1 MDGARSGR
9 AGLGRLDGGGTLTRN
24 SRHRLAGTQ
33 PGASR
38 GRLPE
43 SERRLRVRGAHPS
56 HRPRSFSAGTRPG
69 MAGRFRQ
76 GAFHRTPR
84 AALRTATEPKT
95 AARGTRYCRQQTGA
109 QRAAVREGRRQAGNR
124 QRHLGG
130 MVADLRAQHRP
141 CYGRCPVLPDGLDGL
156 GGDLSEPRTRMGA
169 QNVACRGGRA
179 SVFRAE
185 STPRDPAGRVLTRVV
200 STQQKSIADKP
211 WLDPDAKPQI
221 RIEGINKSFGG
232 FTAVDSVNLRI
243 FKGEMFALVG
253 ASGCGKTTLLR
264 MLAGFA
270 TPSAGRIMIDDAD
283 MTAVPPHERPVNMMF
298 QSYAL
303 FPHMTVEQN
312 VGYGL
317 RRMALDG
324 AARAKRIRDALDM
337 VQLGPLAKRKPH
349 QLSGGQRQRVALARA
364 LIRRP
369 KVLLLDEPL
378 SALDK
383 KLREQTQF
391 ELMNIQYQVGITFV
405 FVTHDQDEAM
415 ALSTRI
421 AVMNCGQVVQVGTPS
436 EIYEFPQSRF
446 VADFI
451 GTTNLF
457 EGTVSGSERGAIIV
471 RSAEAGCG
479 LFVDGVCAQAPGQK
493 AWVSVRPEK
502 IRLSKQPAAGTPA
515 NQLKGTVW
523 ELGYL
528 GNRSTYRIKTETGKL
543 VTVFAQN
550 DRRTSEWSIDW
561 SDDVYLSWTA
571 NCAVLLQQ

>member
-1 MDGARSGR
+1 M
-9 AGLGRLDGGGTLTRN
+9 
-24 SRHRLAGTQ
+24 Q
-33 PGASR
+33 
-38 GRLPE
+38 
-43 SERRLRVRGAHPS
+43 
-56 HRPRSFSAGTRPG
+56 
-69 MAGRFRQ
+69 
-76 GAFHRTPR
+76 
-84 AALRTATEPKT
+84 
-95 AARGTRYCRQQTGA
+95 
-109 QRAAVREGRRQAGNR
+109 
-124 QRHLGG
+124 
-130 MVADLRAQHRP
+130 
-141 CYGRCPVLPDGLDGL
+141 
-156 GGDLSEPRTRMGA
+156 
-169 QNVACRGGRA
+169 
-179 SVFRAE
+179 
-185 STPRDPAGRVLTRVV
+185 

-221 RIEGINKSFGG
+221 VIESINKSFGA
-232 FTAVDSVNLRI
+232 FTAVDGVNLRI
-243 FKGEMFALVG
+243 YKGEMFALVG

-270 TPSAGRIMIDDAD
+270 TPSGGRMMIDDQD
-283 MTAVPPHERPVNMMF
+283 MTTVPPHERPVNMMF

-303 FPHMTVEQN
+303 FPHMTVEEN

-324 AARAKRIRDALDM
+324 AARSKRIREALEM

-421 AVMNCGQVVQVGTPS
+421 AVMNRGQVVQVGTPS

-457 EGTVSGSERGAIIV
+457 EGTVRGSETGNLV
-471 RSAEAGCG
+471 VSCPEAGCD
-479 LFVDGVCAQAPGQK
+479 LIVDEIGRFGSGQRVWI
-493 AWVSVRPEK
+493 ALRPEK
-502 IRLSKQPAAGTPA
+502 IRLSKQPLAGDRLNERI
-515 NQLKGTVW
+515 NQIKGTVW

-561 SDDVYLSWTA
+561 SDEVYLSWA
-571 NCAVLLQQ
+571 ADGAVVLNN

>member
-1 MDGARSGR
+1 M
-9 AGLGRLDGGGTLTRN
+9 
-24 SRHRLAGTQ
+24 LA
-33 PGASR
+33 
-38 GRLPE
+38 
-43 SERRLRVRGAHPS
+43 
-56 HRPRSFSAGTRPG
+56 
-69 MAGRFRQ
+69 
-76 GAFHRTPR
+76 
-84 AALRTATEPKT
+84 
-95 AARGTRYCRQQTGA
+95 
-109 QRAAVREGRRQAGNR
+109 
-124 QRHLGG
+124 
-130 MVADLRAQHRP
+130 
-141 CYGRCPVLPDGLDGL
+141 
-156 GGDLSEPRTRMGA
+156 
-169 QNVACRGGRA
+169 
-179 SVFRAE
+179 
-185 STPRDPAGRVLTRVV
+185 
-200 STQQKSIADKP
+200 TQQKAVADRP
-211 WLDPDAKPQI
+211 WLDPDATPQI
-221 RIEGINKSFGG
+221 VIESVNKTFGG
-232 FTAVDSVNLRI
+232 FAAVDSVNLRI

-270 TPSAGRIMIDDAD
+270 TPSAGRILIEDVD

-317 RRMALDG
+317 RRMRLEG
-324 AARAKRIRDALDM
+324 AVRTKRIQDALEM
-337 VQLGPLAKRKPH
+337 VQLGPLARRKPH

-421 AVMNCGQVVQVGTPS
+421 AVMNRGQVVQVGTPS

-446 VADFI
+446 VADFV

-457 EGTVSGSERGAIIV
+457 EGTVGAMQSGLITV
-471 RSAEAGCG
+471 RSPEAGCD
-479 LFVDGVCAQAPGQK
+479 LLVDELGRFTAGQRV
-493 AWVSVRPEK
+493 WVALRPEK
-502 IRLSKQPAAGTPA
+502 IRLSKEPAAGERV
-515 NQLKGTVW
+515 NQIKGMVW

-561 SDDVYLSWTA
+561 SDEVYLSWA
-571 NCAVLLQQ
+571 ADCAVVLSQ

>member
-1 MDGARSGR
+1 
-9 AGLGRLDGGGTLTRN
+9 
-24 SRHRLAGTQ
+24 
-33 PGASR
+33 
-38 GRLPE
+38 
-43 SERRLRVRGAHPS
+43 VPS
-56 HRPRSFSAGTRPG
+56 P
-69 MAGRFRQ
+69 
-76 GAFHRTPR
+76 
-84 AALRTATEPKT
+84 
-95 AARGTRYCRQQTGA
+95 
-109 QRAAVREGRRQAGNR
+109 
-124 QRHLGG
+124 
-130 MVADLRAQHRP
+130 
-141 CYGRCPVLPDGLDGL
+141 
-156 GGDLSEPRTRMGA
+156 
-169 QNVACRGGRA
+169 
-179 SVFRAE
+179 
-185 STPRDPAGRVLTRVV
+185 
-200 STQQKSIADKP
+200 QQKSLADRP
-211 WLDPDAKPQI
+211 WLNPEAKPQI
-221 RIEGINKSFGG
+221 VIEGVSKTFGA
-232 FTAVDSVNLRI
+232 FSAVDSVNLRI
-243 FKGEMFALVG
+243 YKGEMFALVG

-270 TPSAGRIMIDDAD
+270 TPSAGRILIDEVD
-283 MTAVPPHERPVNMMF
+283 MTAVPPYERPVNMMF

-317 RRMALDG
+317 RRMTLEQSV
-324 AARAKRIRDALDM
+324 RTKRIREALDM
-337 VQLGPLAKRKPH
+337 VQLGSLAKRKPH

-391 ELMNIQYQVGITFV
+391 ELMNIQDQVGITFV

-421 AVMNCGQVVQVGTPS
+421 AVMNRGQLVQVGTPS
-436 EIYEFPQSRF
+436 EIYEFPQNRF

-457 EGTVSGSERGAIIV
+457 EGTVSGNEPGHV
-471 RSAEAGCG
+471 VVHSAEAGCD
-479 LFVDGVCAQAPGQK
+479 LIVDDVGRFGGGQRV
-493 AWVSVRPEK
+493 WVALRPEK
-502 IRLSKQPAAGTPA
+502 IRLSKDQAAGGV
-515 NQLKGTVW
+515 NQIKGMVW

-561 SDDVYLSWTA
+561 SDEVYLSWTA